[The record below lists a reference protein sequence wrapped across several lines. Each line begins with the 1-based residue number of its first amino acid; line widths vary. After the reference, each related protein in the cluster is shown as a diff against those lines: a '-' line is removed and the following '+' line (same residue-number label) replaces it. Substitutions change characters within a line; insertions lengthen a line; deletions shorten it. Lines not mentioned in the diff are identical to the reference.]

1 MHAYKIGA
9 NGMKKVVSYLIL
21 IGSAAA
27 MGITAGF
34 VGKKVFGPPE
44 IDDSGL
50 EGALQV
56 DAKAIVERIDAYNG
70 DKDKT
75 EEFSTSEILNY
86 SLEKF
91 RSCENCC
98 SFTFGIAD
106 TIVKQDIRGCSIKN
120 GDRYFEESIS
130 KSSMVSLA
138 NRMIQEGKNANV
150 SLYSADKGSI
160 EISDISPQ
168 AEYSNSNLTDFT
180 SDDYKA
186 TYGKTLDEMFIY
198 IISEQTVENP
208 VTEKKEDGYVI
219 DVDLDPDLG
228 TVKYKK
234 QMVNVSDLD
243 AKPKFEVVHLTF
255 HLDKDLRLKKLSVN
269 EKYTARKVVD
279 AKINGILEIY
289 YFSDMYVKIPE
300 ITEKINYIKGE

>member
-1 MHAYKIGA
+1 
-9 NGMKKVVSYLIL
+9 MKRLVSYLIL
-21 IGSAAA
+21 IGAAAA

-34 VGKKVFGPPE
+34 VGKKLFGPPE
-44 IDDSGL
+44 LDDSGL

-56 DAKAIVERIDAYNG
+56 DAKAIVERIDSYNG
-70 DKDKT
+70 DKDKV
-75 EEFSTSEILNY
+75 EAFSTSEILNY

-91 RSCENCC
+91 RLCENCC
-98 SFTFGIAD
+98 SFTFGVAD

-120 GDRYFEESIS
+120 GETYFEESIS

-138 NRMIQEGKNANV
+138 NRMLQEGKNSNV

-168 AEYSNSNLTDFT
+168 AEYSNANLQEFT
-180 SDDYKA
+180 SEDYKS

-198 IISEQTVENP
+198 IVTEDTIINP

-234 QMVNVSDLD
+234 QMLNVSDLD

-255 HLDKDLRLKKLSVN
+255 RLDKELRLKKLSVN

-279 AKINGILEIY
+279 AKINGMLDIY

-300 ITEKINYIKGE
+300 ITEKIDYIKGE